1 MLNLLNVVEITRE
14 IKKIGETEIAVV
26 IPTLNEEESIS
37 KVLDQI
43 NTSLLNYNYRI
54 LVVDGYSTDKTAI
67 MAANNGATVIF
78 QYDRGY
84 GDALFTG
91 FDYVKNHFPSEVVVM
106 LDGDLTYS
114 PKDIPRLLK
123 PILEKE
129 ADFVIGNRFGD
140 MDKDAMPLI
149 NRIGNTIL
157 SWIAR
162 RIIGVNVHDT
172 QCGIRA
178 FKTELI
184 DTMFLLSSG
193 MSFATEMLSQATR
206 IGMRIKEVPINYQ
219 KRVGKS
225 KLNPIIDGLGILFT
239 ILKLKIV
246 GS

>member
-1 MLNLLNVVEITRE
+1 LNFVETTRE
-14 IKKIGETEIAVV
+14 IEKNGKTEIAVV
-26 IPTLNEEESIS
+26 IPALNEEKSIS

-43 NTSLLNYNYRI
+43 NISLVNYNYRI
-54 LVVDGYSTDKTAI
+54 LVVDGHSKDKTAI

-91 FDYVKNHFPSEVVVM
+91 FHYVKKHFTSEIVVM

-129 ADFVIGNRFGD
+129 ADFVIGNRFGV
-140 MDKDAMPLI
+140 MDKDAMPLV
-149 NRIGNTIL
+149 NRIGNKIL
-157 SWIAR
+157 SWVAR
-162 RIIGVNVHDT
+162 QIMGVNIHDT

-193 MSFATEMLSQATR
+193 MSFATEMLSQATK
-206 IGMRIKEVPINYQ
+206 IGMRIKEIPVNYQ
-219 KRVGKS
+219 KRVGES

-239 ILKLKIV
+239 ILRLKIKDF
-246 GS
+246 